1 MRRPRSAT
9 KRRRMRQRHSACAPL
24 ANEFFRES
32 GLVLAGPIASVLAE
46 RDERARNALTFENG
60 VSKRLEGVDKF
71 AMGGK
76 R

>member
-1 MRRPRSAT
+1 
-9 KRRRMRQRHSACAPL
+9 
-24 ANEFFRES
+24 
-32 GLVLAGPIASVLAE
+32 LAGPIASVLAE
-46 RDERARNALTFENG
+46 RDERARNALAFENG

>member
-9 KRRRMRQRHSACAPL
+9 KRRRVRQRHSACAPL
-24 ANEFFRES
+24 ADEFLRES

-46 RDERARNALTFENG
+46 RDERARNALAFENG